1 MVDEDAAGMGRGL
14 ILELLSTVLIL
25 CLPLLSGLT
34 MVVDARP
41 RLCIIANLFTVE
53 LATLTLASI

>member
-1 MVDEDAAGMGRGL
+1 MVVVGVFKGRGL
-14 ILELLSTVLIL
+14 ILELLSRVLIL
-25 CLPLLSGLT
+25 YLLLSGLT

-41 RLCIIANLFTVE
+41 RLCIMANLLTVE